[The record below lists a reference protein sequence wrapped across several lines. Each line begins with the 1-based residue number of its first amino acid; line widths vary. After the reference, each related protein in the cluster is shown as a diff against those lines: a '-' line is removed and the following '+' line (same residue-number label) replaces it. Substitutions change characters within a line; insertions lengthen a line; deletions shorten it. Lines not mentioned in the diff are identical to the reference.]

1 MTIPGLHDVFCIK
14 IVFQWLIYC
23 RVVNINSVYSYLKSH
38 FSLVT
43 LYIEFIQNNY
53 GLLLNLD
60 IFTVFR
66 STLPTYDSLNRGT
79 LTYLTFLGTIQ

>member
-23 RVVNINSVYSYLKSH
+23 RVVNINSVYSYMKSH
-38 FSLVT
+38 SSLVT

-53 GLLLNLD
+53 GLLLNLLL
-60 IFTVFR
+60 IF
-66 STLPTYDSLNRGT
+66 LPSLDQHYQPMIP
-79 LTYLTFLGTIQ
+79 LTEGR